1 MLASSLSFATKG
13 PSAWSRVATG
23 WKLADWF
30 YVGPEV
36 IAVADTDY
44 RQLRLGVHATAFR
57 FGPYE
62 WSAGLGWTRDSD
74 AGLGLYGRFDYLVR
88 R

>member
-1 MLASSLSFATKG
+1 
-13 PSAWSRVATG
+13 VATG
-23 WKLADWF
+23 WKVADWF
-30 YVGPEV
+30 YVGPDV
-36 IAVADTDY
+36 TALADPDY

-62 WSAGLGWTRDSD
+62 WSLGVGWARDSD
-74 AGLGLYGRFDYLVR
+74 NGSGLYGRFDYLLR